1 MNPCILYS
9 TAADLANSFGGIY
22 RDQFTNAKRVTDWR
36 GNNNIAESLFGQMRA
51 ERHPVP
57 ALIVMSVGTG
67 GTTATIG
74 RYIRYRRHMT
84 RVCAVDVEY
93 SVFFDS
99 FVRKDR
105 SLTGTRGSRIE
116 GIGRPDGNQFCRF
129 MRHRR
134 ADASGSWARFAG
146 HADLR
151 CR

>member
-1 MNPCILYS
+1 
-9 TAADLANSFGGIY
+9 
-22 RDQFTNAKRVTDWR
+22 
-36 GNNNIAESLFGQMRA
+36 MRA
-51 ERHPVP
+51 ERHPVS
-57 ALIVMSVGTG
+57 ALIVMSAGTG

-116 GIGRPDGNQFCRF
+116 GIGRPRVEPSFIPEVIEQMIRVPDTASLAA
-129 MRHRR
+129 MRELPVGSAGGWVARR
-134 ADASGSWARFAG
+134 EPILSVYASSPR
-146 HADLR
+146 R
-151 CR
+151 CVGIMGKVRWSR